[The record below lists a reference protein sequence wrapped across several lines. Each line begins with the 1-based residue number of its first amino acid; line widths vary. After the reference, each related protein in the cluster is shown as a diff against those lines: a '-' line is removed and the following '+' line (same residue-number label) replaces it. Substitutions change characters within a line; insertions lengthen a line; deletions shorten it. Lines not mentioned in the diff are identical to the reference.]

1 MHDKSQTG
9 TVDLS
14 GQGREQAVTRK
25 SGVALWR
32 QIADQIRQAISA
44 GTLGADG
51 KLPPEMILSERFGVN
66 RHTLRSAIAALV
78 QEGVLRAEQG
88 RGTFVESRQKLSYP
102 ISARTRFSTGLREQT
117 RERRSTLLADAIEP
131 ALSRVAEALGLA
143 PDAPVLRLET
153 LSEADGRPVSRATSW
168 FDAERFPGFARVY
181 AETASIT
188 LAFQHFGIEDY
199 FRKTTL
205 VSARHADAADLTD
218 LKLSAGAIVL
228 VARAINVDTAG
239 VSVQYAETRFVADR
253 VELSVSTEA

>member
-1 MHDKSQTG
+1 MTGAGDLNEPKST
-9 TVDLS
+9 
-14 GQGREQAVTRK
+14 VTRK

-32 QIADQIRQAISA
+32 QIADQIRQAIGA
-44 GTLGADG
+44 GTLGVDG
-51 KLPPEMILSERFGVN
+51 RLPTEMALSERFGVN

-117 RERRSTLLADAIEP
+117 RDRRSTLLAHALEP
-131 ALSRVAEALGLA
+131 AGTRVAESLRLA
-143 PDAPVLRLET
+143 AGAPVIRLET

-168 FDAERFPGFARVY
+168 FDAKRFPGFEKVY
-181 AETASIT
+181 AEAGSIT
-188 LAFQHFGIEDY
+188 LSFQHFGIEDY
-199 FRKTTL
+199 FRRSTL
-205 VSARHADAADLTD
+205 VSARHADTADLAD

-228 VARAINVDTAG
+228 VAVAVNVDAEG
-239 VSVQYAETRFVADR
+239 VPVQYAETRFVADR